1 MNHYKGEL
9 LFREPIDEPEY
20 TTQIMPSQDQSSI
33 ISSLIDEIQNCDQDF
48 DALAQMYNNMRNERN
63 LWQEVAENLA
73 IQLGKKEYANEEY
86 ENCKE
91 VAQGIAW

>member
-1 MNHYKGEL
+1 

-20 TTQIMPSQDQSSI
+20 TTQIIPSQDQSSI

-73 IQLGKKEYANEEY
+73 IQLGKKEYANAEY

>member
-1 MNHYKGEL
+1 M
-9 LFREPIDEPEY
+9 FREPIDEPEY
-20 TTQIMPSQDQSSI
+20 TTQIIPSQDQSSI

-73 IQLGKKEYANEEY
+73 IQLGKKEYANAEY

>member
-1 MNHYKGEL
+1 M
-9 LFREPIDEPEY
+9 FREPIDEPEY
-20 TTQIMPSQDQSSI
+20 TTQIIPSQDQSSI

-73 IQLGKKEYANEEY
+73 IQLGKKEYANAEY

-91 VAQGIAW
+91 VAQGIAR